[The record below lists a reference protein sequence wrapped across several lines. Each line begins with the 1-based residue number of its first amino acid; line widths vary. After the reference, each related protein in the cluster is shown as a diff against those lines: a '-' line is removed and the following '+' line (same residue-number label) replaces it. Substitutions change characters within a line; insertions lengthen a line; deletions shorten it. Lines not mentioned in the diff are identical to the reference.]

1 MFLSDLS
8 LVCEQS
14 RLHADSNFK
23 TVKVTD
29 SDLAYRFYLYFVKN
43 HLADIFS
50 RAGTCFVM

>member
-29 SDLAYRFYLYFVKN
+29 SDLAYRFYLYFVKITW
-43 HLADIFS
+43 LIYFQELE
-50 RAGTCFVM
+50 RVL